1 MKTFPSGPFLRCEP
15 PGIVGSGYAVKSLE
29 AALWAFAKAR
39 NFEEGRLLAA
49 SPGDDADTTA
59 AIYEQIAGAHWSL
72 GGIPEHRRRRL
83 AYTPLILGL
92 QELDD
97 GDDDPDGG
105 NNGSG
110 DGAGLYP

>member
-1 MKTFPSGPFLRCEP
+1 MGVRQS
-15 PGIVGSGYAVKSLE
+15 
-29 AALWAFAKAR
+29 R
-39 NFEEGRLLAA
+39 NFEEGCLLAA
-49 SPGDDADTTA
+49 NPGDDADTTA
-59 AIYEQIAGAHWSL
+59 AIYGQIASAHWSL